1 MYLFFCGCGDFSHC
15 FKQTGRTVLDFAL
28 VPFSSFYI
36 ECHHLIV
43 NLQSTPLGYLVATA
57 LCASGHWRKFVSQN
71 QTQNGDC
78 KGISSHPSNN
88 SSEKS
93 WSICMSIF
101 CSQVSRHIQVAKAQ
115 NLQHKLVLSH
125 FLPFSLR
132 CCPLTRIVQ
141 AVFSSSWRV
150 LLKK

>member
-1 MYLFFCGCGDFSHC
+1 MFACSFSIPTFRHLLSFPVNFAFSPPSMCIFSSVGVGDFSHC
-15 FKQTGRTVLDFAL
+15 FKQTGRTILDFAL
-28 VPFSSFYI
+28 VPFSSFYV

-43 NLQSTPLGYLVATA
+43 NLQSTPLGYLVATC

-71 QTQNGDC
+71 QNQNGDC

-101 CSQVSRHIQVAKAQ
+101 YGQIS
-115 NLQHKLVLSH
+115 
-125 FLPFSLR
+125 
-132 CCPLTRIVQ
+132 
-141 AVFSSSWRV
+141 
-150 LLKK
+150 